1 MNLDLQCPRCKKKL
15 KLDFSCSNCLKNYF
29 DEEGFFDFIDD
40 LVNIE
45 KADEKI
51 SELLSKVH
59 TYGYSN
65 GVQLFLR
72 KNPEFEYRFNKM
84 EGSIAFRTIKKNN
97 IRCLIINSDL
107 GNIVENLSH
116 VFDEVYSLEE
126 VREKILIQNMRFQ
139 KTGINN
145 IILIRSVSSQLPF
158 PDGYFDLVVSD
169 GLKLNKDSNEPSK
182 RIHEYFNE
190 IKRVLTSDGCLC
202 IGVKNSYGLGLFGI
216 DKSHCDNMYAS
227 SFSRY
232 QSFFN
237 YCGFRVKSF
246 WAIPS
251 YRKPHYSGNMEDDI
265 SLKWF
270 FHNFDKKYSV
280 DKRFKILGL
289 FLRILNNSAR
299 KTIMKMFSPTFL
311 FYCYANEIPK
321 TFEEIIVEQTGFRN
335 FVQNVRLTKIMYV
348 LLNEN
353 GNPEKIMSC
362 KISKYDLN
370 EKIISVKRVFPNM
383 KDPDEKII
391 LDEWY
396 SGEVLNRLDGNDIT
410 LAINWLVD
418 FQNKT
423 RSELLGEKDIEEEIV
438 NIERD
443 LEKIDEMSDLP
454 YREWLG
460 EYKIHANSLKLRK
473 TAVHGDLQV
482 RNILI
487 DHKRSSVNVIDWDW
501 RFQEKGNPLYD
512 FIWLTAN
519 IMMLS
524 NDMVNEFRTN
534 LNGSGK
540 ASKIIEI
547 IKKNANKHFHAELDF
562 IKLLRFIILRFIT
575 IKVKEG
581 NTGYLQYIELLKIL
595 QSE

>member
-1 MNLDLQCPRCKKKL
+1 MMYPDLQCPKCKEKL
-15 KLDFSCSNCLKNYF
+15 RTDSSCSHCLKNYF
-29 DEEGFFDFIDD
+29 NKEGFFDFVGD
-40 LVNIE
+40 LVNTARETDENI
-45 KADEKI
+45 AD
-51 SELLSKVH
+51 LLSKIH
-59 TYGYSN
+59 SYGYTS
-65 GVQLFLR
+65 GLQLFLR
-72 KNPEFEYRFNKM
+72 ENPEFEYRFNKM
-84 EGSIAFRTIKKNN
+84 EGSIAFRAIKKNN
-97 IRCLIINSDL
+97 VRCLVINSDL

-116 VFDEVYSLEE
+116 IFDEVYSLENA
-126 VREKILIQNMRFQ
+126 REKILIQKMRFQ

-182 RIHEYFNE
+182 RIHEYLYE

-202 IGVKNSYGLGLFGI
+202 IGVKNRYGLRLFGE
-216 DKSHCDNMYAS
+216 DTSHDNIFTA
-227 SFSRY
+227 SFSKY

-237 YCGFRVKSF
+237 FCGFKIKSF
-246 WAIPS
+246 WIIPS
-251 YRKPHYSGNMEDDI
+251 YRKPHYSGNMEDGI
-265 SLKWF
+265 SLRWF

-280 DKRFKILGL
+280 GRRFKILGL

-299 KTIMKMFSPTFL
+299 KAIMKMFSPTFL

-321 TFEEIIVEQTGFRN
+321 TFEDVIVEQTGFRN
-335 FVQNVRLTKIMYV
+335 FVQNVRLTKIMYI

-353 GNPEKIMSC
+353 GNPRRIMSC
-362 KISKYDLN
+362 QLTKYDLN
-370 EKIISVKRVFPNM
+370 EKIVSVKRVFPNM

-391 LDEWY
+391 IDDWHY
-396 SGEVLNRLDGNDIT
+396 GEVLNRLDRNDVI
-410 LAINWLVD
+410 LAMNWLVD

-423 RSELLGEKDIEEEIV
+423 KSELLSKKDIEEEIT

-443 LEKIDEMSDLP
+443 LEKIKEMNDLP
-454 YREWLG
+454 YREWLA

-473 TAVHGDLQV
+473 SAVHGDFQV

-487 DHKRSSVNVIDWDW
+487 DHKRLSVNVIDWDW

-524 NDMVNEFRTN
+524 NDIVNEFRAN
-534 LNGSGK
+534 LNGCGK
-540 ASKIIEI
+540 ASQIIEI
-547 IKKNANKHFHAELDF
+547 IKKNVNKHFHAELDF
-562 IKLLRFIILRFIT
+562 IKMLRFIILRFIT

-581 NTGYLQYIELLKIL
+581 NAGYLQYVELLKIL
-595 QSE
+595 K